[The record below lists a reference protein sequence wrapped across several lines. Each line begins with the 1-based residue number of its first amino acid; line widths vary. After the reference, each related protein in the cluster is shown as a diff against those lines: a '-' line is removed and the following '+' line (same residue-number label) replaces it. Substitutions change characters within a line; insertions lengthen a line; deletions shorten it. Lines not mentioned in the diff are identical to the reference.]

1 MDRTAI
7 DELRVA
13 RGWVLPVVLLVL
25 GLTGPAEAAHAQ
37 HPLEPPITSSP
48 RETLTTFLTSVD
60 EMLVLIRDAGTGKRS
75 REGLQRLTEYDVR
88 SRRTLDMSGVAP
100 EARVET
106 SANVQLYLYEVL
118 SRIEL
123 PSMDSIPDDDAIAA
137 NPELDRWTLPHT
149 EIRIRRVAEGPRRGE
164 FLFDP
169 ETVAR
174 AKDFYE
180 HTKDLPYLRQPPLE
194 DFSTFLEVYGGW
206 NVSIA
211 WVDELPAWMRHV
223 AWGLAWWKWIVLF
236 VTGLANLAL
245 LLLVHRLTRRRADEL
260 RSMWRYFARLVL
272 PLTVFASAVAV
283 LPFVLAEINVTGAV
297 ANALR
302 LSATAVAYLSLAWA
316 SWLFAVAVGEGIAT
330 SSRIRAKSLDGS
342 LVRLTAQV
350 IGMGAAV
357 VLVFRG
363 GGQVGIPLVG
373 LVASISIGGLAIAL
387 AAQDT
392 LKSLLGS
399 LTILVDQPYRVGE
412 RIIAGKYDGVV
423 ERIGLRSTRIRQ
435 LDGNVTSIPN
445 EKMATME
452 IENVGRRQSIRR
464 KTELRIANRTPRQ
477 KVEEALRIVRE
488 ILADHEGMPAE
499 NPPRVHFLEFNPDS
513 LSIVVFYWYGP
524 PDYWAFAEFSERINL
539 EIIQR
544 FAEANIQLAPPTSK
558 TQITDETGHALELPV
573 HAEAPVER

>member
-1 MDRTAI
+1 MDRTMVG
-7 DELRVA
+7 ELRLA
-13 RGWVLPVVLLVL
+13 RAWVLRILVLVL
-25 GLTGPAEAAHAQ
+25 GLSGPVELVHAQ

-48 RETLTTFLTSVD
+48 RETLSTFLTSVD
-60 EMLVLIRDAGTGKRS
+60 EMLVLIRDEGTGQRS
-75 REGLQRLTEYDVR
+75 REGSQRLTEYDTR
-88 SRRTLDMSGVAP
+88 SKRTLDMSEVAP

-106 SANVQLYLYEVL
+106 SSNVQIYLYEVL

-149 EIRIRRVAEGPRRGE
+149 EIRIRRVSEGPRRGE

-180 HTKDLPYLRQPPLE
+180 RTKDLPYLRQPPIE
-194 DFSTFLEVYGGW
+194 DFSSFLAVYGGW

-236 VTGLANLAL
+236 VGGLANLAL
-245 LLLVHRLTRRRADEL
+245 LVLAHRFTRRRADEL
-260 RSMWRYFARLVL
+260 RSMWRYLLRLVL
-272 PLTVFASAVAV
+272 PITVFVSAVAV
-283 LPFVLAEINVTGAV
+283 VPFVLAEINVTGAV
-297 ANALR
+297 ANAFR

-316 SWLFAVAVGEGIAT
+316 SWLFAIAVGEGIAT
-330 SSRIRAKSLDGS
+330 SSRIRARSLDGS

-350 IGMGAAV
+350 IGMVAAV
-357 VLVFRG
+357 VLVFQG
-363 GGQVGIPLVG
+363 GGQIGIPLVG

-435 LDGNVTSIPN
+435 LDGNVTSLPN

-452 IENVGRRQSIRR
+452 VENVGRRQSIRR
-464 KTELRIANRTPRQ
+464 KTELRIATGTSRE
-477 KVEEALRIVRE
+477 KVEEALEIVRE
-488 ILADHEGMPAE
+488 ILADHEGMPAD
-499 NPPRVHFLEFNPDS
+499 NPPRVYFQEFNPDS
-513 LSIVVFYWYGP
+513 LSVAVYYWYEP
-524 PDYWAFAEFSERINL
+524 PDYWAFSELSERINL

-544 FAEANIQLAPPTSK
+544 FAEANIELAPPTSK
-558 TQITDETGHALELPV
+558 THIADETGQALDLPV
-573 HAEAPVER
+573 QGKVQVES

>member
-1 MDRTAI
+1 MNWTAV
-7 DELRVA
+7 DGRRVA
-13 RGWVLPVVLLVL
+13 RGWVLPAFLLVL

-37 HPLEPPITSSP
+37 HPLEPPTTSSP
-48 RETLTTFLTSVD
+48 RETLSTFLTSTD
-60 EMLVLIRDAGTGKRS
+60 ELLVVIRDSGTGTRS
-75 REGLQRLTEYDVR
+75 REGLQRLTEYDTR

-137 NPELDRWTLPHT
+137 NPELDRWALPHT

-180 HTKDLPYLRQPPLE
+180 RTKDLPYLRQPPLE
-194 DFSTFLEVYGGW
+194 DFSSFLAVYGGW
-206 NVSIA
+206 NVSMA

-236 VTGLANLAL
+236 VAGLANLAVL
-245 LLLVHRLTRRRADEL
+245 VLVHRLTRRRADEL
-260 RSMWRYFARLVL
+260 RSMWRYFLRLVL
-272 PLTVFASAVAV
+272 PLTVFVSAVAV
-283 LPFVLAEINVTGAV
+283 VPFFLAEINVTGAV

-302 LSATAVAYLSLAWA
+302 LAATAVAYLSLAWA

-357 VLVFRG
+357 VLVFQG

-412 RIIAGKYDGVV
+412 RIIAGKYDGIV
-423 ERIGLRSTRIRQ
+423 ERIGLRSTGIRQ

-452 IENVGRRQSIRR
+452 VENVGRRQSIRR
-464 KTELRIANRTPRQ
+464 KTELRISTGTPRE
-477 KVEEALRIVRE
+477 KVEEALGIVRE
-488 ILADHEGMPAE
+488 ILADHEGMPAA
-499 NPPRVHFLEFNPDS
+499 NPPRVHFMEFNPDS

-524 PDYWAFAEFSERINL
+524 PDYWAFAEFGERINL

-544 FAEANIQLAPPTSK
+544 FAEANIRLAPPTSK
-558 TQITDETGHALELPV
+558 TQIADESGQGLELPLQ
-573 HAEAPVER
+573 AEAPSEG

>member
-1 MDRTAI
+1 MNWTAV
-7 DELRVA
+7 DGRRVA
-13 RGWVLPVVLLVL
+13 RGWVLPAFLLVL

-37 HPLEPPITSSP
+37 HPLEPPTTSSP
-48 RETLTTFLTSVD
+48 RETLSTFLTSTD
-60 EMLVLIRDAGTGKRS
+60 ELLVVIRDSGTGTRS
-75 REGLQRLTEYDVR
+75 REGLQRLTEYDTR

-180 HTKDLPYLRQPPLE
+180 RTKDLPYLRQPPLE
-194 DFSTFLEVYGGW
+194 DFSSFLAVYGGW
-206 NVSIA
+206 NVSMA

-236 VTGLANLAL
+236 VAGLANLAVL
-245 LLLVHRLTRRRADEL
+245 VLVHRLTRRRADEL
-260 RSMWRYFARLVL
+260 RSMWRYFLRLVL
-272 PLTVFASAVAV
+272 PLTVFVSAVAV
-283 LPFVLAEINVTGAV
+283 VPFFLAEINVTGAV

-302 LSATAVAYLSLAWA
+302 LAATAVAYLSLAWA

-357 VLVFRG
+357 VLVFQG

-412 RIIAGKYDGVV
+412 RIIAGKYDGIV
-423 ERIGLRSTRIRQ
+423 ERIGLRSTGIRQ

-452 IENVGRRQSIRR
+452 VENVGRRQSIRR
-464 KTELRIANRTPRQ
+464 KTELRISTGTPRE
-477 KVEEALRIVRE
+477 KVEEALGIVRE
-488 ILADHEGMPAE
+488 ILADHEGMPAA
-499 NPPRVHFLEFNPDS
+499 NPPRVHFMEFNPDS

-524 PDYWAFAEFSERINL
+524 PDYWAFAEFGERINL

-544 FAEANIQLAPPTSK
+544 FAEANIRLAPPTSK
-558 TQITDETGHALELPV
+558 TQIADESGQGLELPLQ
-573 HAEAPVER
+573 AEAPSEG

>member
-1 MDRTAI
+1 MDRTLV
-7 DELRVA
+7 DERCVL
-13 RGWVLPVVLLVL
+13 RGWVLPAFLLVL

-60 EMLVLIRDAGTGKRS
+60 ELLVLIRDAGTGKRS
-75 REGLQRLTEYDVR
+75 REGFRRLTEYDTR
-88 SRRTLDMSGVAP
+88 SRRTLDMSQVAP

-106 SANVQLYLYEVL
+106 SANVQVYLYEVL

-137 NPELDRWTLPHT
+137 NPALDHWTLPHT

-180 HTKDLPYLRQPPLE
+180 RTKDLPYLRQPPLE
-194 DFSTFLEVYGGW
+194 DFGSFLEVYGGW
-206 NVSIA
+206 NVPIA

-223 AWGLAWWKWIVLF
+223 AWGVAWWKWIVL
-236 VTGLANLAL
+236 VVAGLANLAL
-245 LLLVHRLTRRRADEL
+245 LLLVHWLTRRRADEL
-260 RSMWRYFARLVL
+260 RSSWRYFFRLVL
-272 PLTVFASAVAV
+272 PITLFASVVAV
-283 LPFVLAEINVTGAV
+283 VPFVLTEINVTGAV

-302 LSATAVAYLSLAWA
+302 LAATAVAYLSLAWA

-330 SSRIRAKSLDGS
+330 SARIRAKSLDGS

-350 IGMGAAV
+350 IGIVAAI

-363 GGQVGIPLVG
+363 ASEVGIPLVG

-412 RIIAGKYDGVV
+412 RIVAGKYDGIV
-423 ERIGLRSTRIRQ
+423 ERIGLRSTGIRQ

-452 IENVGRRQSIRR
+452 VENVGRRRSIRR
-464 KTELRIANRTPRQ
+464 KTELRIETGTPRE
-477 KVEEALRIVRE
+477 KVEDALRIVRE
-488 ILADHEGMPAE
+488 ILADHEGMPAT

-539 EIIQR
+539 EIVQR
-544 FAEANIQLAPPTSK
+544 FAEANIRLAPPTSK
-558 TQITDETGHALELPV
+558 TQITDESGQGLDPPFHAQ
-573 HAEAPVER
+573 APSEG